1 MRETRSRSWVVQ
13 MTALAGVVAVLV
25 AVAAGCGGGG
35 GGSSNTTTGNSS
47 VSGSVK
53 FWGIWA
59 ATEQKA
65 FQKVIDGF
73 HKQYPNVTVTYASK
87 GNDIPTVLSTAIAGG
102 NPPDMADVAQPG
114 LVKQLVQQG
123 KLKPITYA
131 HSAIAANFT
140 PAWEKLGAVNR
151 TDAIAIAMREGLV
164 LV

>member
-1 MRETRSRSWVVQ
+1 MREIRSRDRAVRL
-13 MTALAGVVAVLV
+13 TALAGVVAVLL

-73 HKQYPNVTVTYASK
+73 HQQYPNVTVTYSSK

-114 LVKQLVQQG
+114 LVKQLVQQ
-123 KLKPITYA
+123 
-131 HSAIAANFT
+131 
-140 PAWEKLGAVNR
+140 
-151 TDAIAIAMREGLV
+151 
-164 LV
+164 